1 MGIQNTSIIGVID
14 SDPELRYV
22 NDTQVLSFSVCVEEG
37 YKDRASGEWRTSK
50 SWYKVEVWGQLA
62 LDAIAQAQRGH
73 TVHVSGKVRAE
84 AYMKKDGSPGA
95 SLKLRAT
102 SISVNGGEPAGS
114 DAEIPF

>member
-1 MGIQNTSIIGVID
+1 MGIQNTSIMGVVD
-14 SDPELRYV
+14 SDPELRHV
-22 NDTQVLSFSVCVEEG
+22 NDTQVLSFSVCVEES
-37 YKDRASGEWRTSK
+37 YKDRSGEWKTSK
-50 SWYKVEVWGQLA
+50 SWYKVEAWGQLA
-62 LDAIAQAQRGH
+62 IDAGRSAQRGN
-73 TVHVSGKVRAE
+73 TVYVGGKVRAE